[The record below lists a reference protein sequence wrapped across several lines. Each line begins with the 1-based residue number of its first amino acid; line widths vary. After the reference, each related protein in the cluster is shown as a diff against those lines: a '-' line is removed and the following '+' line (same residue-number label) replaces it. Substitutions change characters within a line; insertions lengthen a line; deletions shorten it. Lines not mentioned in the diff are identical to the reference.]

1 MQTREQ
7 QFKRAHGALKKLKE
21 DTDQLTSWMEQRYF
35 WADILKD
42 MRQGLVRVEEAT
54 RRRLGADVGVWIEQ
68 FNTDAPHRSAGYYPG
83 GTPMPGMPTL
93 MPGEYPPE
101 MGMPG
106 KGMDPEMM
114 AAYRE
119 RYGVE
124 MAGPPMAEAPPMPMA
139 EAPPWDPSQQP
150 VPGAEALPGMEG
162 IPGMEGVPAAPAR
175 NTNEV
180 ATVKLLFRA
189 INLTPVAPA
198 ANTELAFAVLREL
211 QASPH
216 ADPAETQ
223 FEGNLNPDDQTGT
236 FTFGIQFKL
245 KRPLKIY

>member
-1 MQTREQ
+1 
-7 QFKRAHGALKKLKE
+7 
-21 DTDQLTSWMEQRYF
+21 
-35 WADILKD
+35 
-42 MRQGLVRVEEAT
+42 
-54 RRRLGADVGVWIEQ
+54 
-68 FNTDAPHRSAGYYPG
+68 
-83 GTPMPGMPTL
+83 
-93 MPGEYPPE
+93 
-101 MGMPG
+101 
-106 KGMDPEMM
+106 
-114 AAYRE
+114 
-119 RYGVE
+119 
-124 MAGPPMAEAPPMPMA
+124 
-139 EAPPWDPSQQP
+139 
-150 VPGAEALPGMEG
+150 MEG
-162 IPGMEGVPAAPAR
+162 MPGMEGVPAAPAR